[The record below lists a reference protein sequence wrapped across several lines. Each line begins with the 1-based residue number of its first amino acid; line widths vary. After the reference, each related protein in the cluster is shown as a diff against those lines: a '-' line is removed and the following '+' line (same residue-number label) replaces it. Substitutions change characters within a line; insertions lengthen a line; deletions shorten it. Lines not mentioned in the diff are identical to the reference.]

1 MRSPLEFLV
10 DALDRRILLTFSL
23 FLLTVLSSADYRFC
37 AAAFCSPRLRRR
49 GSAFACFA
57 LPRRNCSAPSPALGR
72 QLEHLDD
79 QLLGCFF
86 YGVHVFALLL
96 GRLSVSVRRDWHG
109 LRSRSG
115 ISWSGDYAL
124 GEPTARTLL
133 HPEPLAR
140 ASRHIGYRRTYCLRL
155 VARHALQ

>member
-37 AAAFCSPRLRRR
+37 PAAFCSPRLRRR

-57 LPRRNCSAPSPALGR
+57 LPRRNCSTPSPALGR

-79 QLLGCFF
+79 RLLGCFF
-86 YGVHVFALLL
+86 SGIHVFPLLL
-96 GRLSVSVRRDWHG
+96 GRLSVSVCRDWYG
-109 LRSRSG
+109 LWRRSRFA
-115 ISWSGDYAL
+115 WSGDHAL
-124 GEPTARTLL
+124 GKPTARTLL
-133 HPEPLAR
+133 HAESLAR
-140 ASRHIGYRRTYCLRL
+140 ASRHVDDRRTFRLRL